1 MKQIKGDLILL
12 ITAII
17 WGTSFVSQK
26 LGMNYIEPFTFG
38 ASRFLLGAIVLIP
51 VIIFFDKMNK
61 KSAKSQKGNDGKVEQ
76 KGVTFKTKDLF
87 VGGILCGS
95 ALFFGASF
103 QQWGIMGTTAGK
115 AGFIT
120 ALYIVLVPIFGLFMN
135 KKVNWLTWFGV
146 ALAIFGLY
154 LLTIQEGFALEKGD
168 ALVLIGTV
176 FWALQIIFVDMF
188 VDKVEGLKL
197 SCIQFVTAGLLSAVA
212 AFIFET
218 PQLSAILDGSVVI
231 VYTAVMVVGV
241 AYTLQIIGQKY
252 TSPTAAAII
261 MSLESVF
268 AVISG
273 AIFLNESMNTKELT
287 GCLIMFV
294 AVVITQL
301 KPEDLSNVLR
311 KGAKRKN

>member
-1 MKQIKGDLILL
+1 MKQLKGDLILL

-51 VIIFFDKMNK
+51 VIIIFDKMNK
-61 KSAKSQKGNDGKVEQ
+61 KSVKSGKMNAPLNDQKKVKFQ
-76 KGVTFKTKDLF
+76 TKDL
-87 VGGILCGS
+87 VIGGILCGS

-135 KKVNWLTWFGV
+135 KKVNFLTWFGV

-154 LLTIQEGFALEKGD
+154 LLTIQEGFTLEKGD

-197 SCIQFVTAGLLSAVA
+197 SCIQFVTAGVLSAIA

-218 PQLSAILDGSVVI
+218 PEIGAIIEGSVVI
-231 VYTAVMVVGV
+231 LYTAVMVVGV

-273 AIFLNESMNTKELT
+273 AIFLGETMNAKEML
-287 GCLIMFV
+287 GCFIMFV

-301 KPEDLSNVLR
+301 KPEDLKKFMR
-311 KGAKRKN
+311 KGAKEYN

>member
-1 MKQIKGDLILL
+1 MKQLKGDLILL

-26 LGMNYIEPFTFG
+26 IGMNYIEPFTFG
-38 ASRFLLGAIVLIP
+38 ASRFLLGAVVLIP
-51 VIIFFDKMNK
+51 VIIFFDKLSK
-61 KSAKSQKGNDGKVEQ
+61 KSAHSKKRSNELKLNNY
-76 KGVTFKTKDLF
+76 KTKDLII
-87 VGGILCGS
+87 GGILCGS
-95 ALFFGASF
+95 ALFVGASF
-103 QQWGIMGTTAGK
+103 QQWGIVETSAGK

-120 ALYIVLVPIFGLFMN
+120 ALYIVLVPLFGLFMN
-135 KKVNWLTWFGV
+135 KKVSLLTWFGV

-154 LLTIQEGFALEKGD
+154 LLTIGDGFTLERGD

-197 SCIQFVTAGLLSAVA
+197 SCIQFITAGLLSAVA

-218 PQLSAILDGSVVI
+218 PEIGAIIEGSAVI

-273 AIFLNESMNTKELT
+273 AIFLKESMSTKEMV

-301 KPEDLSNVLR
+301 KPADLSRLL
-311 KGAKRKN
+311 KKT

>member
-1 MKQIKGDLILL
+1 MKQLKGDLLLL

-38 ASRFLLGAIVLIP
+38 ASRFLLGAVVLIP
-51 VIIFFDKMNK
+51 VIIFFDRTNK
-61 KSAKSQKGNDGKVEQ
+61 KTTKTKVEL
-76 KGVTFKTKDLF
+76 KRKDLLM
-87 VGGILCGS
+87 GGLLCGG
-95 ALFFGASF
+95 ALFMGASF
-103 QQWGIMGTTAGK
+103 QQWGIVGTSAGK

-135 KKVNWLTWFGV
+135 KKVNLLTWFGV

-154 LLTIQEGFALEKGD
+154 LLTIQKGFTLERGD

-176 FWALQIIFVDMF
+176 FWAFQIIFVDMF
-188 VDKVEGLKL
+188 VDKVDALKL
-197 SCIQFVTAGLLSAVA
+197 SFIQFVAAGFLSAMA
-212 AFIFET
+212 AMIFET
-218 PQLSAILDGSVVI
+218 PELSAILEGSAVI
-231 VYTAVMVVGV
+231 IYTAVMVVGV

-252 TSPTAAAII
+252 TSPTAAAVI

-273 AIFLNESMNTKELT
+273 AIFLNESMNTKEML

-301 KPEDLSNVLR
+301 KPEDLNKIFRR
-311 KGAKRKN
+311 KAKEVN

>member
-1 MKQIKGDLILL
+1 MKQLKGDLILL

-38 ASRFLLGAIVLIP
+38 ASRFLLGAVVLVP

-61 KSAKSQKGNDGKVEQ
+61 KATKKQESNGRLNEHSK
-76 KGVTFKTKDLF
+76 VTFKTKDLIL
-87 VGGILCGS
+87 GGILCGS
-95 ALFFGASF
+95 ALFLGASF
-103 QQWGIMGTTAGK
+103 QQWGILGTTAGK

-135 KKVNWLTWFGV
+135 KKVNLLTWFGV

-154 LLTIQEGFALEKGD
+154 LLTIQEGFTLEKGD
-168 ALVLIGTV
+168 ALVLVGTV

-197 SCIQFVTAGLLSAVA
+197 SCIQFVTAGILSAIA

-218 PQLSAILDGSVVI
+218 PEIGAIIDGSVVI
-231 VYTAVMVVGV
+231 IYTAVMVVGV

-273 AIFLNESMNTKELT
+273 AIFLNESMNTKEML

-301 KPEDLSNVLR
+301 KPEDLRNLLKKSSKVQS
-311 KGAKRKN
+311 

>member
-1 MKQIKGDLILL
+1 MKQFKGDLILL
-12 ITAII
+12 VTAII

-38 ASRFLLGAIVLIP
+38 ASRFLLGAVVLIP
-51 VIIFFDKMNK
+51 VILFFEKMNK
-61 KSAKSQKGNDGKVEQ
+61 NSTKMQKSNK
-76 KGVTFKTKDLF
+76 FKTKDLV

-95 ALFFGASF
+95 ALFLGASF
-103 QQWGIMGTTAGK
+103 QQWGILGTTAGK

-120 ALYIVLVPIFGLFMN
+120 ALYIVLVPIFGIFMN
-135 KKVNWLTWFGV
+135 KKVNLLTWFGV

-154 LLTIQEGFALEKGD
+154 LLTIQEGFVLEKGD
-168 ALVLIGTV
+168 ALVLVGTV

-197 SCIQFVTAGLLSAVA
+197 SCIQFVTAGVLSAIA

-218 PQLSAILDGSVVI
+218 PEIGAIIEGSAVI
-231 VYTAVMVVGV
+231 IYTAVMVVGV

-261 MSLESVF
+261 LSLESVF

-273 AIFLNESMNTKELT
+273 AIFLNESMSTKET
-287 GCLIMFV
+287 IGCLIMFV

-301 KPEDLSNVLR
+301 KPEDLSSILR
-311 KGAKRKN
+311 KVVKR

>member
-1 MKQIKGDLILL
+1 MKQLKGDLILL

-51 VIIFFDKMNK
+51 VIIIFDKMSK
-61 KSAKSQKGNDGKVEQ
+61 KSISSNKGNDQLNNHQKV
-76 KGVTFKTKDLF
+76 KFRKKDLII
-87 VGGILCGS
+87 GGILCGS

-135 KKVNWLTWFGV
+135 KKVNLLTWFGV

-154 LLTIQEGFALEKGD
+154 LLTIQKDFTLEKGD
-168 ALVLIGTV
+168 ALVLVGTV

-197 SCIQFVTAGLLSAVA
+197 SCIQFVTAGILSAIA

-218 PQLSAILDGSVVI
+218 PEIGAIIEGSVVI
-231 VYTAVMVVGV
+231 IYTAVMVVGV

-273 AIFLNESMNTKELT
+273 AIFLGESMNAKEML
-287 GCLIMFV
+287 GCFIMFV

-301 KPEDLSNVLR
+301 KPEDLKRIIR
-311 KGAKRKN
+311 KGAKV